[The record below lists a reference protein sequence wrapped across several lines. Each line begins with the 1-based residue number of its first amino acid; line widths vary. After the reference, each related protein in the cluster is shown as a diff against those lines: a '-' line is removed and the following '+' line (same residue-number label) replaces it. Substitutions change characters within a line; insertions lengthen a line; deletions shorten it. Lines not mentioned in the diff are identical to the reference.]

1 MAGRPTDYKPEYC
14 QMLID
19 HMAKGYSFE
28 SFAGLIR
35 AARSSIYLWIDVHEE
50 FSDAKKE
57 GLELC
62 RLFWEGKAIELIEE
76 QSEYDS
82 VTKTTTTRKLNTTLW
97 IFNMKNRFKDEW
109 SDTHKQEVEVKNMP
123 DWMQDDTK

>member
-1 MAGRPTDYKPEYC
+1 
-14 QMLID
+14 MLID

-35 AARSSIYLWIDVHEE
+35 AARSSIYLWLDVHEE